1 MRVKPAIAEGEWLKA
16 SQAAARLGVGV
27 GRVHNLA
34 RLGRLAYI
42 ESPHGRLFAAQDLD
56 ALRIELDA
64 RWPGH
69 NNNGAA

>member
-1 MRVKPAIAEGEWLKA
+1 
-16 SQAAARLGVGV
+16 
-27 GRVHNLA
+27 VHNLA